1 MRKIASLVT
10 HLFAALVAVLS
21 SAQFVSAQPRL
32 SGQVFA
38 DALAA
43 RQGYSVPA
51 DSSAFRFRRLQ
62 VTAAQALD
70 TTFSVQV
77 QLEVDDG
84 ELTSQGKSAAFM
96 KQAWLRWAHLRG
108 LGDLTAGLS
117 TTPTWDLSEAYWGY
131 RSIEK
136 TVMDLQGLGFS
147 TDIGVSLR
155 RAPVPMHAV
164 GWFVMLSNDNG
175 QRPENDDT
183 KRLSLSVPWRRGD
196 FVFEGLADVTPASGP
211 LDRWTGKLFVGWQ
224 KGPNAAGVETYE
236 RVNAAA
242 GVNGGDVRPAGVSV
256 FGHRAFAKTW
266 QMVGRVDWT
275 DPDLSPH
282 DAGYRQLYLIAAL
295 DASPRAN
302 VHLMPN
308 ALIRTY
314 PAKSGSL
321 PHRDA
326 DVTLRVTLWFD
337 LK

>member
-1 MRKIASLVT
+1 MRKVRPLVT
-10 HLFAALVAVLS
+10 HLFATLVGVLS
-21 SAQFVSAQPRL
+21 SAQFASAQPRV

-43 RQGYSVPA
+43 LSGYSAPA
-51 DSSAFRFRRLQ
+51 DSSAFRFRRMQ
-62 VTAAQALD
+62 VTATAPLD
-70 TTFSVQV
+70 TTFSVLV

-84 ELTSQGKSAAFM
+84 EQTSQGKSAAFM
-96 KQAWLRWAHLRG
+96 KQAWLRWGRVHG
-108 LGDLTAGLS
+108 LGDLTLGLS
-117 TTPTWDLSEAYWGY
+117 PTPTWDLSEAYWGY

-136 TVMDLQGLGFS
+136 TVMDLAGLGFA

-155 RAPVPMHAV
+155 QAAGPTHPV

-175 QRPENDDT
+175 QRPENNGT
-183 KRLSLSVPWRRGD
+183 KRLALSVPWRIGD
-196 FVFEGLADVTPASGP
+196 FVVEGLADATPAPGP
-211 LDRWTGKLFVGWQ
+211 LDRWTGKVFVGWQ
-224 KGPNAAGVETYE
+224 HGPSAAGLETYE

-242 GVNGGDVRPAGVSV
+242 GVNGADVRPAGVSL

-275 DPDLSPH
+275 DPDVSTH
-282 DAGYRQLYLIAAL
+282 GSGYRQLYFIAAL

-314 PAKSGSL
+314 SAKAGSL
-321 PHRDA
+321 PNRDP